1 MPSIRSIRF
10 QQPAAAAP
18 AAALGAPPTA
28 DPPLPSP
35 DGATR
40 LDSTANFSPAIS
52 LSSNT
57 THFNRWLMGH
67 IYSFPSIYHLFTE
80 IDAVMFDWTL
90 NNVNVGH
97 VSIDGLWIIFS
108 HFHLF
113 IIYLPRL
120 DAVIFNWRRW
130 LGE

>member
-1 MPSIRSIRF
+1 
-10 QQPAAAAP
+10 
-18 AAALGAPPTA
+18 
-28 DPPLPSP
+28 
-35 DGATR
+35 
-40 LDSTANFSPAIS
+40 
-52 LSSNT
+52 
-57 THFNRWLMGH
+57 MGH